1 MVGLSFEQLFTEP
14 LVAVVRA
21 GHPLALGPGLPATSL
36 EDFPV
41 VLPPFGTLIRQ
52 SADSLLIAWGVQPL
66 SAFVEVLSVSTG
78 RALTLENDAVWFV
91 PLSAVEYEL
100 AHGML
105 ARLPLP
111 FAGTGEPVGLIRRS
125 DTQPSPVARAFIDA
139 VREVAQQR
147 MAAAAS
153 DKPVRKRSR
162 RKASAA

>member
-1 MVGLSFEQLFTEP
+1 
-14 LVAVVRA
+14 VRA
-21 GHPLALGPGLPATSL
+21 GHPLALGMSLPATSL

-52 SADSLLIAWGVQPL
+52 SAESLLGAWGVPPL

-78 RALTLENDAVWFV
+78 RALTLENGAVWFV

-105 ARLPLP
+105 VRLPLP

-125 DTQPSPVARAFIDA
+125 DTQPSPVGRAFIEA

-147 MAAAAS
+147 MAAITGKSAGKVAGKATGKVAGKS
-153 DKPVRKRSR
+153 GPKRSR
-162 RKASAA
+162 NAPVGS